1 MQLDI
6 LPLAIAMMI
15 GPQILASIIF
25 VTSRKG
31 AVKVSL
37 GYLLGIALAIASG
50 ITIVFIAARLLGI
63 SADASG
69 HAAKKPLA
77 IELGL
82 VGLLI
87 LLSLR
92 SFLKRKTAK
101 PPKWLSKLQS
111 TKPAG
116 AFKLGVLL
124 IFLMPT
130 DLIITIT
137 VGLHLAAHGSDP
149 TNLLSAVPFLA
160 LTMLVAGFPLLA
172 YLLFRHQAEVV
183 MPKIRN
189 WMSRDSWL
197 VNIIIYLFFIYL
209 VVT

>member
-25 VTSRKG
+25 VTSKKG
-31 AVKVSL
+31 AIKVSF
-37 GYLLGIALAIASG
+37 GYLLGILFAIAAG
-50 ITIVFIAARLLGI
+50 VTIVFIISRVLGI

-69 HAAKKPLA
+69 QAPKKPLI
-77 IELGL
+77 IELLL

-87 LLSLR
+87 LLSLH
-92 SFLKRKTAK
+92 SYLKRKTVK

-111 TKPAG
+111 TRPSG

-124 IFLMPT
+124 ICLMPT

-149 TNLLSAVPFLA
+149 SNLLSALPFLA

-172 YLLFRHQAEVV
+172 YLLFHDKAEVV

-197 VNIIIYLFFIYL
+197 VNIIIYCFFIYL
-209 VVT
+209 VIT